1 MITLSNDCHFL
12 QSINFIILLLISVLI
27 NKEDKIYYNL
37 LKLKHVFR
45 VFIGR
50 DLFRLIQSLIHHYHI
65 IKCSYNHIC
74 IYICTF
80 ISFNLCV
87 LRKD

>member
-50 DLFRLIQSLIHHYHI
+50 DLFRLIQIIHI